1 MLWQTAICGPIKV
14 LIVGPS
20 HVACQGSMQ
29 MCLFQEAASAL
40 SKPGCILVPSAGL
53 RHVATALLDG
63 PQAAAESLHS
73 GMHSAANGDALPG
86 APVCASVAYLRDRV
100 GVPRDMPLPAAR
112 QFRAHLNWLVDELR
126 N

>member
-1 MLWQTAICGPIKV
+1 MCCVVRHQFNASIGITCISTLV
-14 LIVGPS
+14 S
-20 HVACQGSMQ
+20 HANVI
-29 MCLFQEAASAL
+29 ASG
-40 SKPGCILVPSAGL
+40 GCISTFKTKPECIIVPSAGL

-63 PQAAAESLHS
+63 PQAAAKSLHS

-86 APVCASVAYLRDRV
+86 APVCTSVAYLRDRV

-112 QFRAHLNWLVDELR
+112 QFRAHLNWLVEELT

>member
-1 MLWQTAICGPIKV
+1 MSKQHAN
-14 LIVGPS
+14 LI
-20 HVACQGSMQ
+20 
-29 MCLFQEAASAL
+29 ASRNCI
-40 SKPGCILVPSAGL
+40 STFETKPECITVPSAGL

-63 PQAAAESLHS
+63 PQAAAKSLHS

-86 APVCASVAYLRDRV
+86 APVCTSVAYLRDRV

-112 QFRAHLNWLVDELR
+112 QFRAHLNWLVEELT

>member
-1 MLWQTAICGPIKV
+1 MLHAA
-14 LIVGPS
+14 L
-20 HVACQGSMQ
+20 ACK
-29 MCLFQEAASAL
+29 C
-40 SKPGCILVPSAGL
+40 GCISTFKTKPECIIVPVAGL